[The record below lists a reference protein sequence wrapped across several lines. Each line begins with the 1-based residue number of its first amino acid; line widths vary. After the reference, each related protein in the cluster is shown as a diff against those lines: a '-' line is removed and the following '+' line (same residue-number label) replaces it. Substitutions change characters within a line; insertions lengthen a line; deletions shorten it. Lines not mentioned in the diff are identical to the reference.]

1 MRELLKKRER
11 ENLKFLI
18 LMLIAAFL
26 FFFALVYPSEL
37 YIFDLPKDSDR
48 LEKAIIALFSVF
60 LFFYSLSK
68 LNYSNEISVEDLKI
82 IQEDKEYEN
91 FKYFLQK
98 NKYRVRNV
106 LRYDYFYSVYNL
118 YEQSLIDAKDEERI
132 IKKRFKEEIMKGK
145 IEK

>member
-11 ENLKFLI
+11 ENVKFLI

-26 FFFALVYPSEL
+26 FSFAVYYPSEL
-37 YIFDLPKDSDR
+37 YIFDLPKNSDR
-48 LEKAIIALFSVF
+48 LESVIVVFFSIF
-60 LFFYSLSK
+60 LFLYSLLK
-68 LNYSNEISVEDLKI
+68 LNYSNEISAEDLKI
-82 IQEDKEYEN
+82 IQEDKDYEN

-98 NKYRVRNV
+98 NKYRTRNV

-118 YEQSLIDAKDEERI
+118 YEQSLIDAKDEEKI
-132 IKKRFKEEIMKGK
+132 IKEEFKRE

>member
-26 FFFALVYPSEL
+26 FFFAFVYPSEL

-48 LEKAIIALFSVF
+48 LEKAIIGFFSIF
-60 LFFYSLSK
+60 LFLYSLLK

-98 NKYRVRNV
+98 NKYRTRNV

-118 YEQSLIDAKDEERI
+118 YEQSLIDAKDEEKI
-132 IKKRFKEEIMKGK
+132 IKKEFKEEIMK
-145 IEK
+145 

>member
-18 LMLIAAFL
+18 LMFVATFLFASSPFL
-26 FFFALVYPSEL
+26 FFNL
-37 YIFDLPKDSDR
+37 YIDER
-48 LEKAIIALFSVF
+48 EAIVLFCFILF
-60 LFFYSLSK
+60 LFIYPFLK

-98 NKYRVRNV
+98 NKYRTRNV

-132 IKKRFKEEIMKGK
+132 IKKRFKEEIMK
-145 IEK
+145 

>member
-11 ENLKFLI
+11 ENVKFLI

-26 FFFALVYPSEL
+26 FSFAVYYPSEL
-37 YIFDLPKDSDR
+37 YIFDLPKNSDR
-48 LEKAIIALFSVF
+48 LESVVVVFFSIF
-60 LFFYSLSK
+60 LFLYSLLK
-68 LNYSNEISVEDLKI
+68 LNYSNEISAEDLKI
-82 IQEDKEYEN
+82 IQEDKDYEN

-98 NKYRVRNV
+98 NKYRTRNV

-118 YEQSLIDAKDEERI
+118 YEQSLIDAKDEEKI
-132 IKKRFKEEIMKGK
+132 IKEEFKRE